1 MRFRPDVGVNT
12 LLVDCLLLGFA
23 ILQCW
28 REVVLQIGPSLRL
41 VFLQIVSVRR
51 GVGVEEPPFCYFR
64 FSWKMQSS
72 FVL

>member
-12 LLVDCLLLGFA
+12 LLVDCLPLGFA

-64 FSWKMQSS
+64 CWWKMQSS